1 MSATEIVAA
10 NIKDIIKA
18 SGLKQKAV
26 AEKSGFGDKEFSN
39 LLNGRKRI
47 GAEHIPAIANALGV
61 TPNDLYKPRESA

>member
-1 MSATEIVAA
+1 MSTTEMIIA
-10 NIKDIIKA
+10 NIKDIIKE
-18 SGLKQKAV
+18 SGMKQKAV

-61 TPNDLYKPRESA
+61 TPNDICRKRA